1 MNLGKIS
8 LGLIVI
14 FAGTILLLSNLS
26 IISFNWATVLY
37 FWPVLVILA
46 GINILLPKKIEG
58 QVVSIMATVVVLLL
72 FTYQGLVKP
81 NKAWRLGEKQS
92 KTIYNEELTLLSRE
106 YNSEIEHAE
115 LSIKG
120 GAVKYIL
127 QKGES
132 KLIAIEATS
141 AQSGFSLTSRE
152 TGKNVMLDFKQN
164 NTKQTREKRV
174 DQANQAL
181 ILLNNSPVWSID
193 LNVGAGAV
201 DFDLS
206 TFKVKDFEIKG
217 GVSSIALK
225 MGMPVDELSKIN
237 FKGGVSSLSIKI
249 PKEAACIIH
258 SKSGLSSLDFP
269 GFKKQEDGS
278 YQTENYQED
287 TQKYELK
294 LKNGLSS
301 IEVIRY

>member
-26 IISFNWATVLY
+26 IISFNWSAVLY
-37 FWPVLVILA
+37 FWPALIILA

-81 NKAWRLGEKQS
+81 NKAWRVGEKQS
-92 KTIYNEELTLLSRE
+92 KTIYNEEVTLLSRD
-106 YNSEIEHAE
+106 YNSDIEHAE
-115 LSIKG
+115 LTIKG
-120 GAVKYIL
+120 GDVKYTL
-127 QKGES
+127 KKGES
-132 KLIAIEATS
+132 KLIAIEAKG
-141 AQSGFSLTSRE
+141 AKSGFSLTSQE
-152 TGKNVMLDFKQN
+152 TGKKTLLDFNQN
-164 NTKQTREKRV
+164 NTKKTRSFDET
-174 DQANQAL
+174 NQAL
-181 ILLNNSPVWSID
+181 ILLNNTPVWSID
-193 LNVGAGAV
+193 LNIGAGVV

-217 GVSSIALK
+217 GVSSIELK
-225 MGMPVDELSKIN
+225 MGMPVGELSKIN
-237 FKGGVSSLSIKI
+237 FKGGVSSLSIKL
-249 PKEAACIIH
+249 PKRAACIIH

-269 GFKKQEDGS
+269 GFKEQEDGS
-278 YQTENYQED
+278 FQTENYAEA
-287 TQKYELK
+287 TQRYELN

-301 IEVIRY
+301 VEVIRY